1 MELTDRLESGDVPQW
16 REAADQLEECY
27 EVVLTT
33 ILSRQNPLTGLL
45 ATNDEERH
53 AWVRDNVSSISA
65 VWALSMAYRRKLEA
79 DMAVR
84 TYLLEQATISCMRG
98 LLTAMMGQRE
108 KIERFKT
115 SFSPRDALHAK
126 YCAETGQPVV
136 GDTDWGHLQID
147 ATALFILSLAQMIT
161 SGLNIILS
169 LDEVDFIQNLVFYIE
184 CAYIIPDYGKLCFGS
199 SKTSSVITSC

>member
-1 MELTDRLESGDVPQW
+1 MELTDRREAGDVLG
-16 REAADQLEECY
+16 RSESVDKLEECY
-27 EVVLTT
+27 DLVTNT
-33 ILSRQNPLTGLL
+33 ILSRQNQLTGLL
-45 ATNDEERH
+45 TTNDEERH

-65 VWALSMAYRRKLEA
+65 VWALSMAYRRKLDA

-126 YCAETGQPVV
+126 YCAETGRPVV
-136 GDTDWGHLQID
+136 GDSDWGQV
-147 ATALFILSLAQMIT
+147 TPALL
-161 SGLNIILS
+161 
-169 LDEVDFIQNLVFYIE
+169 
-184 CAYIIPDYGKLCFGS
+184 IPL
-199 SKTSSVITSC
+199 